1 MKFHKLLVFM
11 MVFSLAV
18 FAKSTAFA
26 QDDDDDDDGTAPEE
40 MDEDMWQAQMD
51 EYTAKKTDLT
61 NQLASLTTEVD
72 GLKKRLE
79 DVTSTETNAKN
90 TLYNMVGSYEGY
102 QSYKTKFADAEK
114 RVNACKGPDD
124 AADIEKN
131 IWPAITDGGNNGK
144 YKCMPEFWDRYNSM
158 KKKIADCKGKMET
171 GTYTVVKGD
180 CLYKIAGMK
189 NIYGNSKLWPAI
201 WDANKSGVVSA
212 PPRIPK
218 TIPNPNLI
226 YPGQVLKIPTLTEAQ
241 KTEAMN
247 RANSYKYKR
256 KKRMTKST
264 NTGDNKKTE
273 MKDMKKPDMK
283 KDTTKKK

>member
-1 MKFHKLLVFM
+1 MKFHKLLIFM

-18 FAKSTAFA
+18 ITNSAFA
-26 QDDDDDDDGTAPEE
+26 QDDDDDMEEPEE

-51 EYTAKKTDLT
+51 EYTARQTDLQ
-61 NQLASLTTEVD
+61 NQLNSLNTEID
-72 GLKKRLE
+72 GLKSQLDSK
-79 DVTSTETNAKN
+79 TESEKNAESI
-90 TLYNMVGSYEGY
+90 LYNMVGSYTGY
-102 QSYKTKFADAEK
+102 QEYKTKFADCEK

-124 AADIEKN
+124 AA
-131 IWPAITDGGNNGK
+131 AIQKDCWDYLTNTGK
-144 YKCMPEFWDRYNSM
+144 YRCLGEFWDRYNTM
-158 KKKIADCKGKMET
+158 KKKITDCAGKMET

-218 TIPNPNLI
+218 AIPNPNLI

-241 KTEAMN
+241 KTDAMKK
-247 RANSYKYKR
+247 ANTYRVKR
-256 KKRMTKST
+256 KKRVSKTSD
-264 NTGDNKKTE
+264 TGTEMKKTE
-273 MKDMKKPDMK
+273 TK

>member
-1 MKFHKLLVFM
+1 MKFHKLLLFM
-11 MVFSLAV
+11 MMFSLAV
-18 FAKSTAFA
+18 FANSSVFA
-26 QDDDDDDDGTAPEE
+26 QDDDDDDTEEPEE

-51 EYTAKKTDLT
+51 EYTAKKTDLQ
-61 NQLASLTTEVD
+61 NQLASLSTEID
-72 GLKKRLE
+72 GLKKTLDE
-79 DVTSTETNAKN
+79 KTQSENNAKVG
-90 TLYNMVGSYEGY
+90 LYNMVGSREGY
-102 QSYKTKFADAEK
+102 DAFKIKFADAEK

-131 IWPAITDGGNNGK
+131 IWPGITDAGNNGK
-144 YKCMPEFWDRYNSM
+144 YKCMPEFWDRYNAM

-189 NIYGNSKLWPAI
+189 NIYGNSRLWPAI

-226 YPGQVLKIPTLTEAQ
+226 YPGQVLKIPTLTDAQ
-241 KTEAMN
+241 KSDAMS
-247 RANSYKYKR
+247 RSSSYKMKR
-256 KKRMTKST
+256 KKRMTKSSN
-264 NTGDNKKTE
+264 NTSDTKTE
-273 MKDMKKPDMK
+273 MKKTETK

>member
-1 MKFHKLLVFM
+1 M
-11 MVFSLAV
+11 MMFSLAV
-18 FAKSTAFA
+18 FANSSVFA
-26 QDDDDDDDGTAPEE
+26 QDDDDDDDMEEPEE

-51 EYTAKKTDLT
+51 EYTAKKTDLQ
-61 NQLASLTTEVD
+61 NQLASLSTEID
-72 GLKKRLE
+72 GLKKSLDE
-79 DVTSTETNAKN
+79 AVVVENNAKGV
-90 TLYNMVGSYEGY
+90 LYNMVGSREGY
-102 QSYKTKFADAEK
+102 EAYKIKFADAEK

-131 IWPAITDGGNNGK
+131 VWPAIVDGGNNGK
-144 YKCMPEFWDRYNSM
+144 YKCLPEFWDRYNSM

-189 NIYGNSKLWPAI
+189 NIYGNSRLWPAI

-226 YPGQVLKIPTLTEAQ
+226 YPGQVLKIPTLTDAQ
-241 KTEAMN
+241 KSDAMS
-247 RANSYKYKR
+247 RSSSYKMKR
-256 KKRMTKST
+256 KKRMTKSSDT
-264 NTGDNKKTE
+264 GNTEMKKTE
-273 MKDMKKPDMK
+273 TK